1 MSVHRLMEAVL
12 YMQEQPL
19 LSEIDWSLTGIKLSK
34 IKHLLT
40 KSEFIVG
47 FLILIS

>member
-1 MSVHRLMEAVL
+1 MTVLRLIETVL

-19 LSEIDWSLTGIKLSK
+19 LSEIDWLLTGIKLSK

-40 KSEFIVG
+40 KKEFTVG
-47 FLILIS
+47 LPIFIS